1 MTSTAEPSEKAVRG
15 IDLREA
21 LSERY
26 VAYALSTITSRSLP
40 DVRDGLKPVQRRLLF
55 AMRELRLDPDGA
67 YKKCARIVGDVI
79 GKFHP
84 HGDAAVYEALVRL
97 AQDFTQRYP
106 LVDGQGNFGN
116 VDGDNAAAMRYTESR
131 LTDAATALMEGLDQ
145 DTVDFRPNYDGSD
158 DEPAVLPAAF
168 PNLLANGSAGIAV
181 GMATSIPPH
190 HLGELAD
197 ALLVLLADPAA
208 AESAVLAP
216 IQGPDF
222 PTGGRLVEDR
232 ATILDAY
239 RTGRGGLRV
248 RARWKKEDLGYGQY
262 QIVVDQIPHHV
273 PKARLIE
280 RIADLLTQ
288 KRLTLLGDVRDEST
302 DEVRLVLVPRAR
314 TVPAELLMEQL
325 FRLTE
330 LEVRV
335 GLNLNVLDATGV
347 PRVMSLKEALEAFL
361 AHRMEVLER
370 RSRFRLAKIADRL
383 EVVDGYLKAF
393 LDIDRVIRIIRDHDQ
408 PKPVLIE
415 AFDLTDRQAEAI
427 LNLRLRQLRKLEE
440 MELTVERDRLQE
452 ERAELEA
459 LLADEA
465 LRRRR
470 LADEVGEMRAR
481 FGAEP
486 RRTTIGG
493 PPKPVDIEAEAPVE
507 RQPVTVVCSREGWL
521 RVLKGTV
528 TDAAELKFKEGDG
541 PRFLLPAQST
551 DKLLLFRDDGRAHVL
566 PVDKLPGG
574 RGLGEPLN
582 LFVDLDA
589 QTRLVD
595 LRVFDPA
602 AKLVVATKAG
612 RGFAVQAEQIAAQTR
627 AGKQVVNLAG
637 SDRLRAVAAL
647 TGDSVAVL
655 GTNRKL
661 LVFPR
666 AELPELARGKG
677 VILQRYRDGT
687 LDDIMGLDVDAGLS
701 WPSGSRRRHEKD
713 LGPWRGARASVGR
726 NAPQGFPREGG
737 FRDVT
742 AGPPAEERG
751 ES

>member
-1 MTSTAEPSEKAVRG
+1 MASTPEPSDAGEVRP

-21 LSERY
+21 LSKRY

-55 AMRELRLDPDGA
+55 AMRELKLDPEGA
-67 YKKCARIVGDVI
+67 YKKCARIVGDVM
-79 GKFHP
+79 GKYHP

-131 LTDAATALMEGLDQ
+131 LTEAATALMDGLDA

-168 PNLLANGSAGIAV
+168 PNLLANGAAGIAV

-197 ALLVLLADPAA
+197 ALLTLLDDPQASEA
-208 AESAVLAP
+208 AVLAP

-232 ATILDAY
+232 DTILAAY
-239 RTGRGGLRV
+239 RTGRGGFRV
-248 RARWKKEDLGYGQY
+248 RARWRTEDQGYGQY
-262 QIVVDQIPHHV
+262 QIVVDQIPHQV

-288 KRLTLLGDVRDEST
+288 KKLTLLGDIRDEST

-314 TVPAELLMEQL
+314 TVPAALLMEQL
-325 FRLTE
+325 FRTTE

-335 GLNLNVLDATGV
+335 PLNLNVLDAHGV

-370 RSRFRLAKIADRL
+370 RSRHRLAKIADRL

-440 MELTVERDRLQE
+440 MELKAERERLE
-452 ERAELEA
+452 AERADLEA

-465 LRRRR
+465 MRRGR
-470 LADEVGEMRAR
+470 LAEEVREMRAR
-481 FGAEP
+481 FGTEP
-486 RRTTIGG
+486 RRTTIGE
-493 PPKPVDIEAEAPVE
+493 PPAPVDLEAEVPVE
-507 RQPVTVVCSREGWL
+507 RQAVTVVCSEQGWL
-521 RVLKGTV
+521 RVLKGSV
-528 TDAAELKFKEGDG
+528 PDAGELKFKEGDG
-541 PRFLLPAQST
+541 PRFLIPAQST
-551 DKLLLFRDDGRAHVL
+551 DKLLIWRDDGRAHVL
-566 PVDKLPGG
+566 AVDKLPGG
-574 RGLGEPLN
+574 RGLGEPLS
-582 LFVDLDA
+582 LFIDLDA
-589 QTRLVD
+589 QTRIVD
-595 LRVFDPA
+595 VRVFA
-602 AKLVVATKAG
+602 AQAKLVLATKAG
-612 RGFAVQAEQIAAQTR
+612 RGFAVQAGQVAAQTR

-637 SDRLRAVAAL
+637 NDRLRAVAAL

-661 LVFPR
+661 LIFAA
-666 AELPELARGKG
+666 AELPEMARGKG

-687 LDDIMGLDVDAGLS
+687 LDDVMSLDVGQGLS
-701 WPSGSRRRHEKD
+701 WASGSRRRHEKD
-713 LGPWRGARASVGR
+713 LAPWRAARATVGR

-737 FRDVT
+737 LRDVRP
-742 AGPPAEERG
+742 GPPPE
-751 ES
+751 

>member
-1 MTSTAEPSEKAVRG
+1 VASTPEAVDEGEIRPV
-15 IDLREA
+15 DLRDA
-21 LSERY
+21 LSKRY

-131 LTDAATALMEGLDQ
+131 LTAAAIALMDGLDQ

-158 DEPAVLPAAF
+158 DEPVVMPAAF
-168 PNLLANGSAGIAV
+168 PNLLANGAAGIAV

-208 AESAVLAP
+208 GEDAVLAP

-222 PTGGRLVEDR
+222 PTGGLLVEER
-232 ATILDAY
+232 ASVVEAY
-239 RTGRGGLRV
+239 RSGRGGFRV
-248 RARWKKEDLGYGQY
+248 RARWTREDLGYGQY
-262 QIVVDQIPHHV
+262 QVVVDQIPHQV

-288 KRLTLLGDVRDEST
+288 KKLTLLGDVRDEST
-302 DEVRLVLVPRAR
+302 DQVRLVLVPRSR
-314 TVPAELLMEQL
+314 TVPAETLMEQL

-330 LEVRV
+330 LEVRAP
-335 GLNLNVLDATGV
+335 LNLNVLDSRGV
-347 PRVMSLKEALEAFL
+347 PRVMSLKDALEAFL

-370 RSRFRLAKIADRL
+370 RSRHRLAKIADRL
-383 EVVDGYLKAF
+383 ELVDGYLKAF

-408 PKPVLIE
+408 PKPELIA

-440 MELTVERDRLQE
+440 MELKGERAALVE
-452 ERAELEA
+452 ERGDLEA
-459 LLADEA
+459 LLADEV
-465 LRRRR
+465 RRRGR
-470 LADEVGEMRAR
+470 LADEVREMRAR
-481 FGAEP
+481 FATEP
-486 RRTTIGG
+486 RRTQLAG
-493 PPKPVDIEAEAPVE
+493 PPAPVNVEAELPVE
-507 RQPVTVVCSREGWL
+507 RQPVTVVCSEQGWL
-521 RVLKGTV
+521 RVQKGTV
-528 TDAAELKFKEGDG
+528 QDASELRFKEGDG
-541 PRFLLPAQST
+541 PRFLVAAQST
-551 DKLLLFRDDGRAHVL
+551 DKLLVLRDDGRAHL
-566 PVDKLPGG
+566 LLIDKLPGG

-582 LFVDLDA
+582 LFIDLEA
-589 QTRLVD
+589 QTRIVD
-595 LRVFDPA
+595 IRVFEPA
-602 AKLVVATKAG
+602 AKLVLATRSG
-612 RGFAVQAEQIAAQTR
+612 RGFAAPAAQIAAQTR
-627 AGKQVVNLAG
+627 SGKQVVNLTG
-637 SDRLRAVAAL
+637 KDRLRAVAPLA
-647 TGDSVAVL
+647 GDSVAVL

-661 LVFPR
+661 LIFAA
-666 AELPELARGKG
+666 AELPEMARGKG
-677 VILQRYRDGT
+677 VILQKYRDGT
-687 LDDIMGLDVDAGLS
+687 LDDIMTLDAARGLS
-701 WPSGSRRRHEKD
+701 WRTGSRRRLEKD
-713 LGPWRGARASVGR
+713 LTSWRGARASMGR
-726 NAPQGFPREGG
+726 NVPQGFPREGG
-737 FRDVT
+737 FAAVES
-742 AGPPAEERG
+742 GPADDDA
-751 ES
+751 